1 MDPRTRRVE
10 PGSSHNPPLSA
21 NGLLLTRG
29 SADRAL
35 MSQKTFERRRAPR
48 RRVDL
53 PAGLKISTYGKSG
66 SPRTFAA
73 KLIDA
78 NEGGVGVEMFV
89 PLVEGSIVSVDG
101 ELSIPELSLNVH
113 GQARVTYCRCENGGT
128 FRVGLAYEEMSYR
141 KTA

>member
-1 MDPRTRRVE
+1 
-10 PGSSHNPPLSA
+10 
-21 NGLLLTRG
+21 
-29 SADRAL
+29 
-35 MSQKTFERRRAPR
+35 MSQKTLERRRAPR
-48 RRVDL
+48 RPVDL
-53 PAGLKISTYGKSG
+53 PAGLKISTYGEAG

-101 ELSIPELSLNVH
+101 ELSIPDLSLNVH

-128 FRVGLAYEEMSYR
+128 FRVGLAYEEVSYR

>member
-1 MDPRTRRVE
+1 MSPKPLESRRT
-10 PGSSHNPPLSA
+10 
-21 NGLLLTRG
+21 
-29 SADRAL
+29 
-35 MSQKTFERRRAPR
+35 PR
-48 RRVDL
+48 RPADL
-53 PAGLKISTYGKSG
+53 PAGLKVSTYGETG

-78 NEGGVGVEMFV
+78 NEEGVGVEMFV
-89 PLVEGSIVSVDG
+89 PLVEGSIVSIDG
-101 ELSIPELSLNVH
+101 ELSIPELSLNLH

>member
-1 MDPRTRRVE
+1 M
-10 PGSSHNPPLSA
+10 SS
-21 NGLLLTRG
+21 
-29 SADRAL
+29 
-35 MSQKTFERRRAPR
+35 KTPDRRRTPR
-48 RRVDL
+48 RPVDL
-53 PAGLKISTYGKSG
+53 PAGLKISTYGEAG

-78 NEGGVGVEMFV
+78 TEEGVGVEMYV

-101 ELSIPELSLNVH
+101 ELSIPDLSLNVQ
-113 GQARVTYCRCENGGT
+113 GQARVAYCRCENGGT